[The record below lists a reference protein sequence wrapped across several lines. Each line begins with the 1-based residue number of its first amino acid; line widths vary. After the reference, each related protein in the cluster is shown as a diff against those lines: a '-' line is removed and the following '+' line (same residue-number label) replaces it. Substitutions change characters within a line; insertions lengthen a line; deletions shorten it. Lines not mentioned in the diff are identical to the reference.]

1 VKTEFLILL
10 YVLFQ
15 ILMFVAIRGW
25 IAKGDLMRVRQ
36 ATLTSGGAVALATGT
51 LSRRIAWGVLIVF
64 LVLLVMPI
72 LDAWEGIEGFSWFS
86 FAFGAAWL
94 LCGSAA
100 PWLLIVWV
108 YGPAFLV
115 SKEGITKI
123 STWRKSTVVRWNEIT
138 SVRFVPL
145 YDMFVV
151 KSPKGRMS
159 ISPLLVNIDSF
170 AKGVIENVPKNKWQ
184 GSEKYLTKALSGP
197 FRPDW

>member
-1 VKTEFLILL
+1 
-10 YVLFQ
+10 
-15 ILMFVAIRGW
+15 
-25 IAKGDLMRVRQ
+25 
-36 ATLTSGGAVALATGT
+36 
-51 LSRRIAWGVLIVF
+51 VF

-72 LDAWEGIEGFSWFS
+72 LDAWERIEGFSWFS

-108 YGPAFLV
+108 YGPAFIV

-151 KSPKGRMS
+151 RSPKGRMS

-184 GSEKYLTKALSGP
+184 ESEKDLTKALSGP